1 MAKRNRPNELPL
13 TCVPVTCFTWTGL
26 VGVSEVSSLPEHLV
40 SRVYDDA
47 CDVGFLVRST
57 RTGRTLLFTHADR
70 ERDAE
75 GELVAD
81 VFRANDGGRTLTI
94 KVFND

>member
-13 TCVPVTCFTWTGL
+13 TCVPVTCFTWSGL
-26 VGVSEVSSLPEHLV
+26 IGASEASCLPEHLV
-40 SRVYDDA
+40 SRVYRDA
-47 CDVGFLVRST
+47 CDVGFLVRSP
-57 RTGRTLLFTHADR
+57 RSGRTLLFTAVDR

-81 VFRANDGGRTLTI
+81 VFRANDAGRTLTI
-94 KVFND
+94 RIFND